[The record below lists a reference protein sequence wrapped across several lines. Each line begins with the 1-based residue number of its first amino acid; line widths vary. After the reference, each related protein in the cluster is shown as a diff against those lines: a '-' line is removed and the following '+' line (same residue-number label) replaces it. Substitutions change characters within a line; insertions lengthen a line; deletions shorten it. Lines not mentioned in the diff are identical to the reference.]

1 MPPAKDVAACETV
14 ADWAEMAISILGSFR
29 IAGPEHAIDLTAP
42 RQQIVLAMLL
52 WNANRVVP
60 IDRLIDAVW
69 RHSPPATARSQVHIC
84 VGAIRKRLARCGIHG
99 LVTTHPPGYRAALD
113 GDQLDLHVFDRL
125 VETAR
130 RLRLAGNL
138 DGAAERFGEALR
150 MWHGQPFAG
159 IDSEL
164 VRSIATQ
171 IGERRLS
178 VLEEYF
184 DLEIEIGRAATT
196 IEELREHIEENPF
209 RERLRAQAIVALCRT
224 GRRVEALR
232 EYRETRALFVR
243 ELGLEPGSEL
253 RRLEREI
260 LAGSTV
266 SGLL

>member
-1 MPPAKDVAACETV
+1 
-14 ADWAEMAISILGSFR
+14 MAISILGSFR

-60 IDRLIDAVW
+60 IERLIDALW
-69 RHSPPATARSQVHIC
+69 RQSPPVTARSQVHIC
-84 VGAIRKRLARCGIHG
+84 VGAIRKRLGRCGLHG
-99 LVTTHPPGYRAALD
+99 LVNTHPPGYRAAVAE
-113 GDQLDLHVFDRL
+113 DQLDLHVFDRL

-130 RLRLAGNL
+130 RLRIAGRL
-138 DGAAERFGEALR
+138 DEAAERFDEALR

-159 IDSEL
+159 IDSDL

-178 VLEEYF
+178 VVEEYF
-184 DLEIEIGRAATT
+184 DLQIEIGRSAVA
-196 IEELREHIEENPF
+196 IGDLRTHIEENPF

-224 GRRVEALR
+224 GRQVEALR

-243 ELGLEPGSEL
+243 ELGLEPGNEL

-260 LAGSTV
+260 LAGSIV
-266 SGLL
+266 